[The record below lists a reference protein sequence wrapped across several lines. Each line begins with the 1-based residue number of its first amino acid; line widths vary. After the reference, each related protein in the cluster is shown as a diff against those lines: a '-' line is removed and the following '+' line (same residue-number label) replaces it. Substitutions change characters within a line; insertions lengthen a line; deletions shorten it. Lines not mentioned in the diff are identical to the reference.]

1 MRKILSDKAPLKF
14 CWESSSTSKEVGAAL
29 RVLAEE
35 YPLAENGR
43 GGVPLRF
50 RKVRAKERVSR
61 VGREGAA
68 VVVEHSDLAGA
79 LRGVGSAL
87 SGLVPAEEKTSF
99 TSLGIMLD
107 CSRNAVMTAGHFKGW
122 LRKLSL
128 LGYSTA
134 MLYTEDTYE
143 LPGEPYFGYLRGA
156 YTEAELKEI
165 DAYAASLGIEMV
177 GCIQTLGHLQQA
189 LKWSVY
195 QEVKDT
201 SSVLLVGAE
210 KTYALIDKM
219 IGFWSR
225 VFKSRRLHVG
235 MDETHD
241 LGRGRYLDLFG
252 HKRGFELFNEHLAQ
266 VVGICRRHQVS
277 PMLWSDMYFRLGSK
291 TMDYYDTN
299 CVIPREVVKKIP
311 QEAALVYWDYY
322 HDNEAF
328 YLDYIK
334 RHRDLGSEPLM
345 GSGVWTW
352 NNFWYDQQITER
364 TVEPCIH
371 ACLKA
376 KVKELFFT
384 LWGDDGA
391 FCDFDSALAGL
402 AWSAELAYAGTTD
415 PRRLQRRFAAVC
427 HASYRDVLL
436 PCNQLP
442 TELFWDDPLLGIHWK
457 NALAGDPRF
466 WAKRAAGCR
475 AALRKL
481 EKADVRSVA
490 GGDLAHIR
498 NGLKLVVLKVA
509 LHQALDAAYAKRDL
523 AALGKV
529 RAAVPAVVAAV
540 QAFDASFSTQWRR
553 RNKPFGLEV
562 IQSRFATQVRRYQEL
577 AARLDE
583 LLKGRCEGIEELD
596 ARPVSHIG
604 VNGSFSQSYSACA
617 TTF

>member
-1 MRKILSDKAPLKF
+1 MVI
-14 CWESSSTSKEVGAAL
+14 
-29 RVLAEE
+29 E
-35 YPLAENGR
+35 Y
-43 GGVPLRF
+43 
-50 RKVRAKERVSR
+50 
-61 VGREGAA
+61 
-68 VVVEHSDLAGA
+68 SDLAGA

-87 SGLVPAEEKTSF
+87 AGLVPAAEKTSF

-107 CSRNAVMTAGHFKGW
+107 GSRNAVMTVGHFKGW

-177 GCIQTLGHLQQA
+177 GCIQTLGHLQQV
-189 LKWSVY
+189 LKWPVY

-210 KTYALIDKM
+210 KTYALIEKM
-219 IGFWSR
+219 IGYWAR

-241 LGRGRYLDLFG
+241 LGRGRYLDQSG
-252 HKRGFELFNEHLAQ
+252 YKGGFDLFNEHLAK
-266 VVGICRRHQVS
+266 VVGICRRHGVK
-277 PMLWSDMYFRLGSK
+277 PLLWSDMYFRLGSK
-291 TMDYYDTN
+291 TMEYYDPN
-299 CVIPREVVKKIP
+299 CVIPRDVVKKIP
-311 QEAALVYWDYY
+311 REAALVYWDYY
-322 HDNEAF
+322 HDHEAF
-328 YLDYIK
+328 YLDYIQ
-334 RHRDLGSEPLM
+334 RHRALGSEPLM

-352 NNFWYDQQITER
+352 NNFWYDRQMTER
-364 TVEPCIH
+364 TVAPCIR

-402 AWSAELAYAGTTD
+402 AWSAELAYAGTTE

-427 HASYRDVLL
+427 HASYREILL
-436 PCNQLP
+436 PCNLIP
-442 TELFWDDPLLGIHWK
+442 RNLLWDDPLLGIHWK
-457 NALAGDPRF
+457 NELAGDPHGWTRQ
-466 WAKRAAGCR
+466 ATACH

-481 EKADVRSVA
+481 AKAEVGSVA
-490 GGDLAHIR
+490 GGDLAHIK
-498 NGLKLVVLKVA
+498 NGLKVVVVKIA

-523 AALGKV
+523 AALRKV
-529 RAAVPAVVAAV
+529 RAAVPAVMAAIQV
-540 QAFDASFSTQWRR
+540 FDASFSVQWRR

-562 IQSRFATQVRRYQEL
+562 MQARFATQIRRYQEL

-583 LLKGRCEGIEELD
+583 LLKGRCECIEELD
-596 ARPVSHIG
+596 ARPAG
-604 VNGSFSQSYSACA
+604 KLGLNDAYSQSYSACA